1 MVWVERRGRMSEVE
15 QARWHEKKKSWKNRE
30 KMRAFVCGGRGLLL
44 VPELVEQQIHQKL
57 LPHDGYMEE
66 PLCSNMESALYKV
79 GALHQFM
86 ETDTGKPHT

>member
-1 MVWVERRGRMSEVE
+1 MSEVE

-44 VPELVEQQIHQKL
+44 VPELVEQQIYQKL
-57 LPHDGYMEE
+57 LSHDGYMEE
-66 PLCSNMESALYKV
+66 PLCSNMETALYKF

-86 ETDTGKPHT
+86 ATDTGKPHT